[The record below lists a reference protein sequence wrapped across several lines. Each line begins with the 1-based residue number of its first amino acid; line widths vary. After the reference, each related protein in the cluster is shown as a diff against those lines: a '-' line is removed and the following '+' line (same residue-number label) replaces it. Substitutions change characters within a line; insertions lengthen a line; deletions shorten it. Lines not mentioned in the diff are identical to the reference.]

1 VYRDDAFAAIL
12 ILLFAF
18 LFGLEALNYPIGSSM
33 RKVGPGFFPL
43 VCLSFLAV
51 FSAVLL
57 GRSLRHRQK
66 SVRAPWPRSFT
77 PLVIVLVSVFA
88 YGFILPW
95 LGFLIT
101 TFLFAFV
108 LFWQGYPRRW
118 ILTAAGAAVTSILSV
133 LVFEVWLKIQFP
145 KGLIG
150 V

>member
-1 VYRDDAFAAIL
+1 MYREDTYAAIL
-12 ILLFAF
+12 FIAFALLFS
-18 LFGLEALNYPIGSSM
+18 LEALNYPIGSSL

-43 VCLSFLAV
+43 VCLGLLAA

-57 GRSLRHRQK
+57 GTSLRHRSK
-66 SVRAPWPRSFT
+66 MGRVPWPRSFV
-77 PLVIVLVSVFA
+77 PLLIVMAAVFA
-88 YGFILPW
+88 YGFILLW

-108 LFWQGYPRRW
+108 LFWQGYPRHW
-118 ILTAAGAAVTSILSV
+118 VLTTVGAAVTSILSV

>member
-1 VYRDDAFAAIL
+1 MYREDTYAAIL
-12 ILLFAF
+12 FIAFALLF
-18 LFGLEALNYPIGSSM
+18 GIETLNYPIGSSF

-43 VCLSFLAV
+43 ACLGLLAV
-51 FSAVLL
+51 FSVMLL
-57 GRSLRHRQK
+57 GTSLRHR
-66 SVRAPWPRSFT
+66 SERGRVAWPRSFA
-77 PLVIVLVSVFA
+77 PLIIVMVAVFA
-88 YGFILPW
+88 YGFILVW

-108 LFWQGYPRRW
+108 LFWQGYPRHW
-118 ILTAAGAAVTSILSV
+118 VLTTLGAAVTSILSV